1 MSPSEPRFTSPLRN
15 TRGGSPNVRDA
26 TTATGSNTLNP
37 TDITTRTTSPRPSTP
52 ISATINEAL
61 RNNPFGS
68 TSRSRALEAE
78 VQAITSL
85 LEHDERRADLEDRNR
100 SIVILAALF
109 PDVRIEV
116 FRELLMRFDGKSRL
130 HVCVEQLLRHK
141 KQWVQG
147 RWNIP
152 LDRKDDNSNNNNNA
166 VGPGLSADN
175 YVVVAPE
182 ELFRSE
188 TYKNTVKAVLCKEF
202 SGLSRSTIDGV
213 LAEVN
218 FSYTRARPTL
228 KELSRK
234 GWRATI
240 SNLNPFRRK
249 KDNTKDDNPLI
260 IWERFRDGDGTG
272 LAIPRLRQKTGSD
285 ELDNEIQE
293 ALIAPLLRER
303 KETQEYQ
310 DYRLASEINEKD
322 AMAENALYE
331 CQCCLDDVAFEQVS
345 ACSSDQGHMI
355 CFNCIRRTLHEA
367 VFGQGWDNS
376 VDPERSTLKCVAPVS
391 HGVCEGHLDSMLVK
405 RAILSEKAGS
415 ETYHKFEDRLASE
428 ALLISNLKL
437 VRCPFCSYA
446 EIDPIFHPSSI
457 SASGFPTGGISWRF
471 RRGNLISTIL
481 TTILLL
487 DLIPLLFLPFLIT
500 FLLYPRTAAAI
511 FRVSLQNLC
520 LRTRSPRFTCKNPS
534 CRQVSCMTCHKNWR
548 DPHTCEEPL
557 QQSLRTTV
565 EAARTAAVK
574 RTCPRCNLSFVKSS
588 GCNKLTCI
596 CGYSMCYICR
606 KALNGPSSRRQQQQG
621 AVRNPFV
628 AGREDDN
635 NNAAD
640 AEADEGDSGYKHFCE
655 HFRVNPG
662 TRCTECNKCELYFAE
677 DEEVIARKAGEQAE
691 REWRLRQSLMIDN
704 ANNTNNND
712 NNNNNPNNQNQNQ
725 RPGKQILNANLPLRW
740 QDNQSQKLGN
750 RHPDLYRI
758 PTMYNHHHNRSWQY
772 WLIEVWKE
780 GRWKWELQGM
790 ADKLVEAKQTTL
802 YKYYR
807 RRLERTL
814 NQSTVRLGL
823 QYLIEIKVKV
833 FIKPNSTSPPP

>member
-1 MSPSEPRFTSPLRN
+1 
-15 TRGGSPNVRDA
+15 
-26 TTATGSNTLNP
+26 
-37 TDITTRTTSPRPSTP
+37 
-52 ISATINEAL
+52 
-61 RNNPFGS
+61 
-68 TSRSRALEAE
+68 
-78 VQAITSL
+78 
-85 LEHDERRADLEDRNR
+85 
-100 SIVILAALF
+100 
-109 PDVRIEV
+109 VRIEV

-130 HVCVEQLLRHK
+130 HICVEQLLRHK

-152 LDRKDDNSNNNNNA
+152 VDGKDDNNKIAGNVSSTDPNA
-166 VGPGLSADN
+166 AVP
-175 YVVVAPE
+175 PE

-188 TYKNTVKAVLCKEF
+188 TYRNTVKAALCKEF
-202 SGLSRSTIDGV
+202 SGLSRSTVDGV

-249 KDNTKDDNPLI
+249 KDNNKDDNPLM
-260 IWERFRDGDGTG
+260 IWERNRDGDAAGTS
-272 LAIPRLRQKTGSD
+272 IPRLRQKTGSD
-285 ELDNEIQE
+285 ELDQEIQE
-293 ALIAPLLRER
+293 TLIAPLLREK

-310 DYRLASEINEKD
+310 DYTLASEINEKD
-322 AMAENALYE
+322 AIAENSLYE
-331 CQCCLDDVAFEQVS
+331 CQCCLDDVTFEQVS

-391 HGVCEGHLDSMLVK
+391 HGVCEGHLNSMLVK

-415 ETYHKFEDRLASE
+415 ETYRKFEDRVASE
-428 ALLISNLKL
+428 ALLKSSLKL

-446 EIDPIFHPSSI
+446 EIDPVFHPSS
-457 SASGFPTGGISWRF
+457 SSSSGAAGCISWTF
-471 RRGNLISTIL
+471 RRGNLISMIL

-487 DLIPLLFLPFLIT
+487 DLIPLLLLPFLIM
-500 FLLYPRTAAAI
+500 FLFYPRTTAAI

-520 LRTRSPRFTCKNPS
+520 LRTRSPRFTCKNPP
-534 CRQVSCMTCHKNWR
+534 CRQVSCMTCHKLWR

-606 KALNGPSSRRQQQQG
+606 KALNGPSSRRQQQNG
-621 AVRNPFV
+621 AARNLFPPGRDEENNV
-628 AGREDDN
+628 AE
-635 NNAAD
+635 
-640 AEADEGDSGYKHFCE
+640 AEADEGESGYKHFCE

-691 REWRLRQSLMIDN
+691 RDWRLRQSMTI
-704 ANNTNNND
+704 ANNKNHNNINTNNN
-712 NNNNNPNNQNQNQ
+712 NIVNQIQQ
-725 RPGKQILNANLPLRW
+725 PGKQISRNLPLQW
-740 QDNQSQKLGN
+740 EDHQSQK
-750 RHPDLYRI
+750 HPELYRI
-758 PTMYNHHHNRSWQY
+758 PTMYNHHNRSWQY

-780 GRWKWELQGM
+780 GRWKWEIQSM
-790 ADKLVEAKQTTL
+790 ADKLVE
-802 YKYYR
+802 R
-807 RRLERTL
+807 VVVIVDI
-814 NQSTVRLGL
+814 S
-823 QYLIEIKVKV
+823 
-833 FIKPNSTSPPP
+833 

>member
-1 MSPSEPRFTSPLRN
+1 MSPSVPRFTSPLRN
-15 TRGGSPNVRDA
+15 DRRASPNVKDAA
-26 TTATGSNTLNP
+26 TTTTTGNNNLGAANSLKP
-37 TDITTRTTSPRPSTP
+37 ADIATTRSNSSRPTTPL
-52 ISATINEAL
+52 SATINEAL

-68 TSRSRALEAE
+68 TSRARALEAE
-78 VQAITSL
+78 AQAISL
-85 LEHDERRADLEDRNR
+85 LENEERHADLEDRNR
-100 SIVILAALF
+100 SLVILAALF

-147 RWNIP
+147 RWNISV
-152 LDRKDDNSNNNNNA
+152 DGKDDNKIAGDTS
-166 VGPGLSADN
+166 SADPDTL
-175 YVVVAPE
+175 VPPE

-188 TYKNTVKAVLCKEF
+188 TYRNTVKAALCKEF

-218 FSYTRARPTL
+218 FSYNRARPTL

-249 KDNTKDDNPLI
+249 KDNNKDDNPLI
-260 IWERFRDGDGTG
+260 IWERNINGDGSA
-272 LAIPRLRQKTGSD
+272 LSIPRLRQKTGSD
-285 ELDNEIQE
+285 ELDQEIQE
-293 ALIAPLLRER
+293 TFIAPLLREQ
-303 KETQEYQ
+303 KETQEFQ
-310 DYRLASEINEKD
+310 DYTFASEINEKD
-322 AMAENALYE
+322 AIAENSLYE
-331 CQCCLDDVAFEQVS
+331 CQCCLDDVTFEQVS
-345 ACSSDQGHMI
+345 ACSSEQGHMI

-376 VDPERSTLKCVAPVS
+376 VDPERSSLKCVAPVS
-391 HGVCEGHLDSMLVK
+391 HGICEGHLDSMLVK

-415 ETYHKFEDRLASE
+415 ETYRKFEDRVASE
-428 ALLISNLKL
+428 AVLKSNLKL

-446 EIDPIFHPSSI
+446 EIDPVFHPAPTSSGQ
-457 SASGFPTGGISWRF
+457 AGGISWRF

-487 DLIPLLFLPFLIT
+487 DLIPLLLLPFLMM
-500 FLLYPRTAAAI
+500 FLFYPRTTAAV

-534 CRQVSCMTCHKNWR
+534 CRQVSCMTCHKAWR

-606 KALNGPSSRRQQQQG
+606 KALNGPSSRRQPDG
-621 AVRNPFV
+621 
-628 AGREDDN
+628 AGRNLFPIGRDGE
-635 NNAAD
+635 NNAAE

-677 DEEVIARKAGEQAE
+677 DEEAIARKAGEQAE
-691 REWRLRQSLMIDN
+691 REWRLRQSMMI
-704 ANNTNNND
+704 ANNNNINTNNN
-712 NNNNNPNNQNQNQ
+712 NIINLNQQ
-725 RPGKQILNANLPLRW
+725 PGKQIPRTFPLRW
-740 QDNQSQKLGN
+740 EDQQSQK
-750 RHPDLYRI
+750 HPELYRI
-758 PTMYNHHHNRSWQY
+758 STMYNHHNGSWQY

-780 GRWKWELQGM
+780 GRWKWEMQGM
-790 ADKLVEAKQTTL
+790 ADKLVE
-802 YKYYR
+802 R
-807 RRLERTL
+807 VVDIVDI
-814 NQSTVRLGL
+814 S
-823 QYLIEIKVKV
+823 
-833 FIKPNSTSPPP
+833 

>member
-1 MSPSEPRFTSPLRN
+1 MSPSVPRFTSPLRN
-15 TRGGSPNVRDA
+15 DRRGSPNVKDAA
-26 TTATGSNTLNP
+26 TTTTGNNALGAANSLNP
-37 TDITTRTTSPRPSTP
+37 ADIAMTRTNSSRPTTP

-68 TSRSRALEAE
+68 TSRARALEAE
-78 VQAITSL
+78 AQAISI
-85 LEHDERRADLEDRNR
+85 LENEERRADLEDRNR
-100 SIVILAALF
+100 SLVILAALF
-109 PDVRIEV
+109 PDVRVEV

-152 LDRKDDNSNNNNNA
+152 VDGKDDSNNIA
-166 VGPGLSADN
+166 GHTSSADSDAL
-175 YVVVAPE
+175 VPPE

-188 TYKNTVKAVLCKEF
+188 TYRNTVKAALCKEF

-249 KDNTKDDNPLI
+249 KDNNKDDNPLI
-260 IWERFRDGDGTG
+260 IWERNRDGDGAA
-272 LAIPRLRQKTGSD
+272 LSIPRLRQKTGSE
-285 ELDNEIQE
+285 ELDQEIQE
-293 ALIAPLLRER
+293 TFIDPLLREQ
-303 KETQEYQ
+303 KETQEFQ
-310 DYRLASEINEKD
+310 DYTFASEINEKD
-322 AMAENALYE
+322 AIAENSLYE
-331 CQCCLDDVAFEQVS
+331 CQCCLDDVTFEQVS

-376 VDPERSTLKCVAPVS
+376 VDPERTTLKCVAPVS

-405 RAILSEKAGS
+405 RAILCEKAGS
-415 ETYHKFEDRLASE
+415 ETYRKFEDRVASE
-428 ALLISNLKL
+428 ALLKSNLKL

-446 EIDPIFHPSSI
+446 EIDPVFHPASTSS
-457 SASGFPTGGISWRF
+457 GRVGGISWRF

-487 DLIPLLFLPFLIT
+487 DLIPLLLLPFLMM
-500 FLLYPRTAAAI
+500 FLFYPHTTAAA

-534 CRQVSCMTCHKNWR
+534 CRQVSCMTCHKAWR
-548 DPHTCEEPL
+548 DPHACEEPL

-606 KALNGPSSRRQQQQG
+606 KALNGPSSRRQQDG
-621 AVRNPFV
+621 
-628 AGREDDN
+628 AGRNLFLPGRDDE
-635 NNAAD
+635 NNAAE

-677 DEEVIARKAGEQAE
+677 DEEAIARKAGEQAE
-691 REWRLRQSLMIDN
+691 REWKLRQSMMI
-704 ANNTNNND
+704 A
-712 NNNNNPNNQNQNQ
+712 NNNNNTDTNNNNIINQIRQPGNQ
-725 RPGKQILNANLPLRW
+725 IPKTFPLRW
-740 QDNQSQKLGN
+740 EDQQSQK
-750 RHPDLYRI
+750 HPELYRI
-758 PTMYNHHHNRSWQY
+758 STMYNHHNGSWQY
-772 WLIEVWKE
+772 WLVEVWKE
-780 GRWKWELQGM
+780 GRWKWEIQGM
-790 ADKLVEAKQTTL
+790 ADKLVE
-802 YKYYR
+802 R
-807 RRLERTL
+807 VVDIVDI
-814 NQSTVRLGL
+814 S
-823 QYLIEIKVKV
+823 
-833 FIKPNSTSPPP
+833 

>member
-1 MSPSEPRFTSPLRN
+1 MSPSVPRVTSSPRNDRRGSLNAKDTAAATGNNNLR
-15 TRGGSPNVRDA
+15 GA
-26 TTATGSNTLNP
+26 TSLNPADVTAT
-37 TDITTRTTSPRPSTP
+37 RTNSP
-52 ISATINEAL
+52 ISTTINEAL

-68 TSRSRALEAE
+68 TSRARALEAE
-78 VQAITSL
+78 AQATSL
-85 LEHDERRADLEDRNR
+85 LENEERRADLEDRNR
-100 SIVILAALF
+100 SLVILAALF

-116 FRELLMRFDGKSRL
+116 FRELLTRFDGTSRL
-130 HVCVEQLLRHK
+130 HVCVEQLLKHK

-152 LDRKDDNSNNNNNA
+152 IDGKDGSNNVSGSILTDPDTA
-166 VGPGLSADN
+166 
-175 YVVVAPE
+175 VAPE

-188 TYKNTVKAVLCKEF
+188 TYRNIVKAALCKEF

-249 KDNTKDDNPLI
+249 RDNNKDDNPLI
-260 IWERFRDGDGTG
+260 AWERSRDTDGAS
-272 LAIPRLRQKTGSD
+272 LSIPRLRQKTGSD
-285 ELDNEIQE
+285 ELDQEIQE
-293 ALIAPLLRER
+293 TLIAPVLREQ

-310 DYRLASEINEKD
+310 DYTFASEINEKE
-322 AMAENALYE
+322 AIAENSLYE
-331 CQCCLDDVAFEQVS
+331 CQCCLDDVTFEQVS

-391 HGVCEGHLDSMLVK
+391 HGVCEGYLDSMLVK

-415 ETYHKFEDRLASE
+415 ETYRKFEDRVASE
-428 ALLISNLKL
+428 ALLKSNLKL
-437 VRCPFCSYA
+437 VRCPFCPYA
-446 EIDPIFHPSSI
+446 EIDPVFHP
-457 SASGFPTGGISWRF
+457 ASTSRGAAGGISWRF

-481 TTILLL
+481 MIILLL
-487 DLIPLLFLPFLIT
+487 DMIPLFLLPFLIML
-500 FLLYPRTAAAI
+500 LLYPRTTAAI

-520 LRTRSPRFTCKNPS
+520 LRTRSPRFICKNTS
-534 CRQVSCMTCHKNWR
+534 CRQVSCMTCHKSWR

-574 RTCPRCNLSFVKSS
+574 RTCPRCNLSFIKSS

-606 KALNGPSSRRQQQQG
+606 KALNGPSSRRQPQG
-621 AVRNPFV
+621 G
-628 AGREDDN
+628 AGRHPFPPDE
-635 NNAAD
+635 NNA
-640 AEADEGDSGYKHFCE
+640 AEADEGESGYKHFCE

-691 REWRLRQSLMIDN
+691 REWRLRQSMMI
-704 ANNTNNND
+704 ANNNPNITMTH
-712 NNNNNPNNQNQNQ
+712 NNNNNNTNIINQIQQ
-725 RPGKQILNANLPLRW
+725 PGKRIPRTFPLRW
-740 QDNQSQKLGN
+740 EDHQSQK
-750 RHPDLYRI
+750 HPELYRI
-758 PTMYNHHHNRSWQY
+758 PTMYNHHNGSWQY

-780 GRWKWELQGM
+780 DRWKWELQSM
-790 ADKLVEAKQTTL
+790 ADKLVE
-802 YKYYR
+802 
-807 RRLERTL
+807 
-814 NQSTVRLGL
+814 
-823 QYLIEIKVKV
+823 KVIV
-833 FIKPNSTSPPP
+833 IVDIS

>member
-1 MSPSEPRFTSPLRN
+1 MSPSVPRFTSPLRN
-15 TRGGSPNVRDA
+15 DRRGSPNVKDTA
-26 TTATGSNTLNP
+26 TTTANNGPEAVNSLSP
-37 TDITTRTTSPRPSTP
+37 ADVATTRTNSPRPATP

-68 TSRSRALEAE
+68 TSRARALEAE
-78 VQAITSL
+78 AKATTL
-85 LEHDERRADLEDRNR
+85 PKDEERRADLEDRNR
-100 SIVILAALF
+100 SLVILAALF
-109 PDVRIEV
+109 PDVRVEV
-116 FRELLMRFDGKSRL
+116 FRELLTRFDGKSRL

-147 RWNIP
+147 RWNISI
-152 LDRKDDNSNNNNNA
+152 DGKSESSNTA
-166 VGPGLSADN
+166 GHTLLADADAL
-175 YVVVAPE
+175 VPPE

-188 TYKNTVKAVLCKEF
+188 TYRNTVKAALCKEF

-249 KDNTKDDNPLI
+249 KDNNKDENPLI
-260 IWERFRDGDGTG
+260 IWERNRDGDGAA
-272 LAIPRLRQKTGSD
+272 LSIPRLRQKTGSD
-285 ELDNEIQE
+285 ELDKEIQQTF
-293 ALIAPLLRER
+293 IVPLLREQ

-310 DYRLASEINEKD
+310 DYMFASEINEKD
-322 AMAENALYE
+322 AIAENSLYE
-331 CQCCLDDVAFEQVS
+331 CQCCLDDVTFEQVS

-355 CFNCIRRTLHEA
+355 CFNCVRRTLHEA

-376 VDPERSTLKCVAPVS
+376 VDSERSTLKCVAAVS
-391 HGVCEGHLDSMLVK
+391 HGVCEGYLDPMLVK
-405 RAILSEKAGS
+405 RAVISEKAGS
-415 ETYHKFEDRLASE
+415 ETYRKFEDRVASE
-428 ALLISNLKL
+428 ALLKSNLKL

-446 EIDPIFHPSSI
+446 EIDPVFHPSS
-457 SASGFPTGGISWRF
+457 ASPSGTAGGIYWRF

-481 TTILLL
+481 TIILLL
-487 DLIPLLFLPFLIT
+487 DLIPLLLLPFLMI
-500 FLLYPRTAAAI
+500 FLFYPRTITAI

-520 LRTRSPRFTCKNPS
+520 LRTRSSRFRCKNPS
-534 CRQVSCMTCHKNWR
+534 CRQVSCMTCHKAWR

-606 KALNGPSSRRQQQQG
+606 KALNGSSSRRRQDG
-621 AVRNPFV
+621 
-628 AGREDDN
+628 AGRNLFPPGRDDE
-635 NNAAD
+635 NAAE
-640 AEADEGDSGYKHFCE
+640 AEADEGESGYKHFCE

-691 REWRLRQSLMIDN
+691 REWRLRQSMII
-704 ANNTNNND
+704 ANNDSNIKTNNND
-712 NNNNNPNNQNQNQ
+712 IINRTQQS
-725 RPGKQILNANLPLRW
+725 GKQAPKPLPLRW
-740 QDNQSQKLGN
+740 EDQQSQK
-750 RHPDLYRI
+750 HPELFRI
-758 PTMYNHHHNRSWQY
+758 PTMYNHHNRSWQY

-780 GRWKWELQGM
+780 GRWKWEIQGM
-790 ADKLVEAKQTTL
+790 ADKLVERVVVIADI
-802 YKYYR
+802 
-807 RRLERTL
+807 
-814 NQSTVRLGL
+814 S
-823 QYLIEIKVKV
+823 
-833 FIKPNSTSPPP
+833 